1 MPENNA
7 KKTVNTSTVIII
19 VLSVVIVLL
28 LVFGTIL
35 FFMMKSNK
43 EENRLSVN
51 DANGLV
57 VSNNEVANNVSTASG
72 EATNTSTT
80 TTTNPAS
87 TGNISD
93 DWKDCEFIFNNKAYK
108 LYLPY
113 SDLKN
118 DGWTFDLADYGYS
131 NGYVMNPGNKV
142 SGTIDLENP
151 NFDSDVS
158 IGFINDSNTI
168 KDITECNIWS
178 FEVDNTFVDDDE
190 TPVSFTL
197 SKGIHNGSSLQD
209 VVNAYGEPKDTYRSD
224 SLGYWSYTYQD
235 GYSKYL
241 RLTIYDDKGVTAFS
255 YDMY

>member
-1 MPENNA
+1 MAENNT
-7 KKTVNTSTVIII
+7 KKTVSTSTVVIR
-19 VLSVVIVLL
+19 VLSIVIVLL

-35 FFMMKSNK
+35 FFIMNSNK
-43 EENRLSVN
+43 NENSATVDN
-51 DANGLV
+51 TNSQVVAKNETKEDASSSNG
-57 VSNNEVANNVSTASG
+57 TA
-72 EATNTSTT
+72 NTSTT
-80 TTTNPAS
+80 NTQPVS

-108 LYLPY
+108 LYFPY

-118 DGWTFDLADYGYS
+118 DGWSFDLADYGYA

-142 SGTIDLENP
+142 SGTISLENP
-151 NFDSDVS
+151 NFDSTVR

-178 FEVDNTFVDDDE
+178 FEVDNAFVDDDE

-197 SKGIHNGSSLQD
+197 PKGIHNGSSLQD
-209 VVNAYGEPKDTYRSD
+209 VINAYGEPKDSYRAD
-224 SLGYWSYTYQD
+224 SLGYWNYTYQD
-235 GYSKYL
+235 EYSKYF

-255 YDMY
+255 YDMH

>member
-1 MPENNA
+1 MPENNT
-7 KKTVNTSTVIII
+7 KKTVNTSTVVIII
-19 VLSVVIVLL
+19 LSVVIVLL

-35 FFMMKSNK
+35 FFMMNSNK
-43 EENRLSVN
+43 KEN
-51 DANGLV
+51 ATP
-57 VSNNEVANNVSTASG
+57 VANANSQVVGTNETSNETSVTSN
-72 EATNTSTT
+72 ETTNTGTT
-80 TTTNPAS
+80 TTTQPVSA
-87 TGNISD
+87 GNISD

-108 LYLPY
+108 LYFPY

-142 SGTIDLENP
+142 TGTINLENP
-151 NFDSDVS
+151 NFDSTVR

-178 FEVDNTFVDDDE
+178 FEVDNAFVDEDE
-190 TPVSFTL
+190 KPVSFTL
-197 SKGIHNGSSLQD
+197 PKGIHNGSSLQD
-209 VVNAYGEPKDTYRSD
+209 VINAYGEPKDSYRAD
-224 SLGYWSYTYQD
+224 SLGYWNYTYQD
-235 GYSKYL
+235 EYSKYF